1 MKVQEEL
8 KKLDEQWHDADKQF
22 YGVLM
27 QRATCEARLRGWDV
41 NGWAALYLLF
51 AERFHWTPA
60 QTRSLSLEEISS
72 FLDVF
77 FSKKR

>member
-1 MKVQEEL
+1 MKVQEQKEEL
-8 KKLDEQWHDADKQF
+8 NEQWHDADKQF
-22 YGVLM
+22 YGELM
-27 QRATCEARLRGWDV
+27 KTATLEARLRGWDA